1 MNTYKITVMVSAL
14 AVGFAITAGWY
25 LLAAR
30 SMTTIYITYAVMGLI
45 ATWVVATAPPHKRW
59 VHGAGLLLGLA
70 ILIAAPYV
78 MPHSLV
84 SRVVLAVLA
93 WYAVVEGYGLA
104 VRRG

>member
-1 MNTYKITVMVSAL
+1 MVSAL

-30 SMTTIYITYAVMGLI
+30 SMTTIYVTYAVMGLI
-45 ATWVVATAPPHKRW
+45 AAWVVTTAPPHKRW
-59 VHGAGLLLGLA
+59 VHGVGLLLGLA

-78 MPHSLV
+78 MPNSLV
-84 SRVVLAVLA
+84 SRMVLAVLA

-104 VRRG
+104 LRRG

>member
-1 MNTYKITVMVSAL
+1 MVSAL

-30 SMTTIYITYAVMGLI
+30 SMTTIYVAYAVMGLT
-45 ATWVVATAPPHKRW
+45 AAWVVTAAPPHKRW
-59 VHGAGLLLGLA
+59 VHGVGLLLGLA

-93 WYAVVEGYGLA
+93 WYATVEGYGLA
-104 VRRG
+104 LRRS

>member
-1 MNTYKITVMVSAL
+1 MVSAL

-30 SMTTIYITYAVMGLI
+30 SMTTIYVTYAVMGLI
-45 ATWVVATAPPHKRW
+45 AAWVVATAPPHKRW
-59 VHGAGLLLGLA
+59 VHGVGLLLGLA
-70 ILIAAPYV
+70 MLTLAPYV
-78 MPHSLV
+78 IPLSLV

-104 VRRG
+104 LRRS